1 MPYKNMIEKFSNTDL
16 SNLRNELMQSGL
28 DSWQAAQVV
37 SNFLSG
43 RGYGVNSADIR
54 DAVMQLEGFAC
65 SPECMQSVLETV
77 AFVM

>member
-1 MPYKNMIEKFSNTDL
+1 MSHKITIEKFSDSDL
-16 SNLRNELMQSGL
+16 SSLRNELMQSGI

-54 DAVMQLEGFAC
+54 DAVMQMEGFAC